1 MGNNLS
7 LIHLPA
13 QSGKTKK
20 MTDLIVRWQALTRHE
35 NSENNLNVIFTSNT
49 KLLVKQTKKRVSR
62 DVDHAKDTEAR
73 SRSRSEEETD
83 YMSDLTEED
92 DTTVTSLGC
101 EDNEHDETAD
111 RTIAWVHEANKNKP
125 KSKDVNALFADII
138 GEDLY
143 DNIICCSNV
152 ARVKRVFEL
161 LTKLNAAGKRGRFPK
176 RVSIW
181 IDEAD
186 ACIKIWKKHMRELSL
201 MGDFIATVVMITAT
215 MLPVY
220 KCLASKGITCNL
232 RVYENTHAAVYHK
245 YSESEIC
252 HEHSESAG
260 NAVAYVAQI
269 LTTFPTEPGVKLFCP
284 ADKRKTSHEQVC
296 DLLMKKD
303 FNVLILNGDTK
314 EIRYA
319 DGRQPTQIMDNLED
333 LEDDLEIAKILN
345 HIYFSNELFRAPF
358 AVTGHLCIGRGITF
372 MSQEAAGEFIFTHG
386 IIPDISSGEEAYQI
400 VSRCSGNIKE
410 FETYWP
416 PKIFISPKMHAKI
429 MEQER
434 CAIILA
440 ANLYVENT
448 ETVVVTQGD
457 INSIAELV
465 AVSSRKPNAA
475 NVANILSRFYA
486 CEPENK
492 KAVLKQIMEDNKDYL
507 AGHKFIN
514 SMWFRE
520 EKRDANGKWMGN
532 MRGYKVFTFEE
543 LEAQECGL
551 RAGKETARATV
562 CYQGEQVGICVRI
575 ALPMPMPMPNSV

>member
-20 MTDLIVRWQALTRHE
+20 MTDLINRWKALTRHE

-62 DVDHAKDTEAR
+62 DVDQVKEAAEAGARAGEDADYISDFTE
-73 SRSRSEEETD
+73 D
-83 YMSDLTEED
+83 D

-101 EDNEHDETAD
+101 EDNDYDEVAD
-111 RTIAWVHEANKNKP
+111 RTIAWVHEASKHKP
-125 KSKDVNALFADII
+125 KSKDVAALLSDIMV
-138 GEDLY
+138 EELY
-143 DNIICCSNV
+143 DNIICCSNT
-152 ARVKRVFEL
+152 ARVRRVFEL
-161 LTKLNAAGKRGRFPK
+161 LNKLNILYKKGRFPK
-176 RVSIW
+176 RISIW

-186 ACIKIWKKHMRELSL
+186 ACIKIWKKYLPELSQ

-245 YSESEIC
+245 YSESVIC

-269 LTTFPTEPGVKLFCP
+269 LTTFPIEPGQKVFCP

-296 DLLMKKD
+296 ALLMDKG
-303 FNVLILNGDTK
+303 FNVLILNGDAK

-319 DGRQPTQIMDNLED
+319 DKRPSTQIMDNIEDHLED
-333 LEDDLEIAKILN
+333 ELEIAKILN
-345 HIYFSNELFRAPF
+345 RIYFSHELYRAPF

-372 MSQEAAGEFIFTHG
+372 MSREAAGEFIFTHG

-410 FETYWP
+410 FVTYCP
-416 PKIFISPKMHAKI
+416 PIIFISPKMHAKI

-440 ANLYVENT
+440 ANLYVENA
-448 ETVVVTQGD
+448 ETVVVTQSD
-457 INSIAELV
+457 INSIAELEIV
-465 AVSSRKPNAA
+465 ASRRPNAA
-475 NVANILSRFYA
+475 NVANILSKFYT
-486 CEPENK
+486 CNPENK
-492 KAVLKQIMEDNKDYL
+492 KAVLKQIMDENKDHL
-507 AGHKFIN
+507 AGHKFVN

-520 EKRDANGKWMGN
+520 EKRDANGKWMGH
-532 MRGYKVFTFEE
+532 MRVYKVFTFEE
-543 LEAQECGL
+543 LKSQEWGL
-551 RAGKETARATV
+551 RAGKENARATV

-575 ALPMPMPMPNSV
+575 ALPEQPSPNSV